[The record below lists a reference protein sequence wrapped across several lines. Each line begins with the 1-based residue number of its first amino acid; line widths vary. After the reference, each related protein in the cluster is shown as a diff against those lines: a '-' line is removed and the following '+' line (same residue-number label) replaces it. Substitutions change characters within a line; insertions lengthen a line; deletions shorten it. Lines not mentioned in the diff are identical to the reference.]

1 MDSQLIATI
10 VSGLLIAVG
19 LAGVVVPV
27 LPGSVS
33 IAIALLVWALALQN
47 TVGWVVFAV
56 GMVFVAAGMLASA
69 VLTGRKLKER
79 QVPNHSILVGVVVG
93 IAGMFVIPVV
103 GLFVGFAVGLLLS
116 EFVRRR
122 DFRDAAGASVAALK
136 AMGLGVLAELGCAFA
151 AGTVWSI
158 GVVTYYFVL

>member
-1 MDSQLIATI
+1 MDPQLVATI

-19 LAGVVVPV
+19 LTGVVVPV
-27 LPGSVS
+27 LPGSVT
-33 IAIALLVWALALQN
+33 IAVALLVWALALQN

-56 GMVFVAAGMLASA
+56 GMVFVAAGMLAGA
-69 VLTGRKLKER
+69 VLTGRRLKER
-79 QVPNHSILVGVVVG
+79 QIPNYSILVGIIAG

-122 DFRDAAGASVAALK
+122 DFREAAGASVAALK
-136 AMGLGVLAELGCAFA
+136 AMGLGMLAELGCALA

-158 GVVTYYFVL
+158 GVVVQFFL

>member
-1 MDSQLIATI
+1 MDTQLIATI

-19 LAGVVVPV
+19 MAGVVVPV
-27 LPGSVS
+27 LPGSVT

-56 GMVFVAAGMLASA
+56 GMVFVAAGMLAGA
-69 VLTGRKLKER
+69 VLTGRRLKER
-79 QVPNHSILVGVVVG
+79 QIPNRSILVGIIAG

-103 GLFVGFAVGLLLS
+103 GLFIGFAVGLLLS

-122 DFRDAAGASVAALK
+122 HFKDAVGASVAALK
-136 AMGLGVLAELGCAFA
+136 AMGLGVLAELGCAFG

-158 GVVTYYFVL
+158 GVVVHFFL